1 MEYHPSIFNT
11 FNDLDYPHKELL
23 VYDDSPILSKFFSK
37 LNDSRVSY
45 RHYKNRLSIGKKRN
59 EMIREAQG
67 EIIQHLDDDDWYAP
81 EYTKTMLNHLWDADL
96 VKLTVFNIFDEN
108 NRLKYL
114 WDTRSTGLNLISIF
128 TRLPTKWGY
137 GFSYMYRRNLCNTIK
152 FPDINLGEDC
162 EFIKRARSVNARLKG
177 IEDCPNLVLHT
188 VHKKN
193 TSLILKLALNGQ
205 TPNE

>member
-1 MEYHPSIFNT
+1 MEYHPSIYTT
-11 FNDLDYPHKELL
+11 FNELRYPNKELL
-23 VYDDSPILSKFFSK
+23 VHDDSPVVSLFFSK
-37 LNDSRVSY
+37 LNDPRVWYQHSQ
-45 RHYKNRLSIGKKRN
+45 NRLSIGHKRN
-59 EMIREAQG
+59 ELIKLSCG

-81 EYTKTMLNHLWDADL
+81 EYTEKMLNHLWDADL

-137 GFSYMYRRNLCNTIK
+137 GFSYMYRKNLCNTIK

-205 TPNE
+205 NSNE

>member
-1 MEYHPSIFNT
+1 MEYHPSIYTT
-11 FNDLDYPHKELL
+11 FNELRYPNKELL
-23 VYDDSPILSKFFSK
+23 VHDDSPVVSLFFSK
-37 LNDSRVSY
+37 LNDPRVWYQHSQ
-45 RHYKNRLSIGKKRN
+45 NRLSIGHKRN
-59 EMIREAQG
+59 ELIKLSCG

-81 EYTKTMLNHLWDADL
+81 EYTEKMLNHLWDADL

-114 WDTRSTGLNLISIF
+114 WDTRSKGLNLISIF

-205 TPNE
+205 NSNE